1 MTSLSLYLG
10 RKVKVCL
17 YEKYIMRG
25 LFEQYDDKQYYIV
38 LQDGSRSYFRSD
50 NIKWIEML

>member
-10 RKVKVCL
+10 RKVRVCL
-17 YEKYIMRG
+17 YDKYIMSG

-38 LQDGSRSYFRSD
+38 LQDGSRSYLRPT

>member
-10 RKVKVCL
+10 RNVRVCL

-38 LQDGSRSYFRSD
+38 LQDGSRSYFRPA